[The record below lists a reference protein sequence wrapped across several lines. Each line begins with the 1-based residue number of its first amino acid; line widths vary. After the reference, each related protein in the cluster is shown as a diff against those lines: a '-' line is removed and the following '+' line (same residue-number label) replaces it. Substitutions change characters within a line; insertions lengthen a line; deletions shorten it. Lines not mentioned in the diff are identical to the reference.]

1 MPMALSI
8 DDAETERLARMLA
21 RRRHTSVAEA
31 VHEALREG
39 LRREDG
45 LVPDD
50 EAKEAIMEIA
60 RRSGVRPRLTGRTPD
75 EIVGHDERGLS
86 R

>member
-1 MPMALSI
+1 MAISI
-8 DDAETERLARMLA
+8 TDPETERLARMLA

-39 LRREDG
+39 LRREEG
-45 LVPDD
+45 RVPDD
-50 EAKEAIMEIA
+50 ELKEAIMEIA
-60 RRSGVRPRLTGRTPD
+60 RRSGARPRLTGRTPD
-75 EIVGHDERGLS
+75 EIIGYDEHGLP